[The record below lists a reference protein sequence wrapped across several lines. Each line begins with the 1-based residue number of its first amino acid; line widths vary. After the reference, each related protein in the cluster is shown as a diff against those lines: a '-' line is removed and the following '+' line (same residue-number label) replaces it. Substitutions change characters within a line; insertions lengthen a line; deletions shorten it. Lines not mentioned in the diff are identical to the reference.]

1 MTRDT
6 APRLVPLRT
15 ALKVLGGH
23 HPIKLG
29 IVEAFPGVFDLKAIH
44 AALDRKAGLEVV
56 VSGDTRLTGPANDDT
71 DVDEHTQIAKRIA
84 DRAPRRP

>member
-1 MTRDT
+1 MTRPT
-6 APRLVPLRT
+6 SPRLVPLET

-29 IVEAFPGVFDLKAIH
+29 IAEALPGVFDVKAIH

-56 VSGDTRLTGPANDDT
+56 VSADTRLTGPANDDSEE
-71 DVDEHTQIAKRIA
+71 DELSQLEQRIA
-84 DRAPRRP
+84 SRAPRRP